1 MYFQLKTN
9 INTIPTI
16 FEILYHTQDNVTL
29 TEPYTMRLHNHS
41 HQIINHYSNNPS
53 FPPQPEP
60 RTYFLNPP
68 VPANRPQKIFKRELF
83 QAAECFLFHH
93 IIPLGTERGNILHT
107 KLELGCLNLNAHRYS
122 IQKPSNPFC
131 ACSNVPETTNHFI
144 YYCHL
149 HEHCR
154 NNILRTVSI
163 ICTYIHIAH
172 IRHTDRHSPTRHTS
186 QQTCNWF
193 QWNRLRIRNRLRF
206 VWIQNRNR
214 LRSTIFP
221 LESESDSTPLVL
233 EQNRSRMKKSEMAW
247 SRLRIR
253 NQTFEASLES
263 ESDSTPLGTWLSGIG
278 VGINYC
284 WVEVESESTPADR
297 NQLQVCISALVTG
310 VRWLDH
316 LKKKKL
322 IQND

>member
-1 MYFQLKTN
+1 MSPFNKFR
-9 INTIPTI
+9 IWPVPIPTGA
-16 FEILYHTQDNVTL
+16 YH
-29 TEPYTMRLHNHS
+29 
-41 HQIINHYSNNPS
+41 
-53 FPPQPEP
+53 
-60 RTYFLNPP
+60 
-68 VPANRPQKIFKRELF
+68 
-83 QAAECFLFHH
+83 
-93 IIPLGTERGNILHT
+93 GTWH
-107 KLELGCLNLNAHRYS
+107 
-122 IQKPSNPFC
+122 
-131 ACSNVPETTNHFI
+131 
-144 YYCHL
+144 
-149 HEHCR
+149 
-154 NNILRTVSI
+154 
-163 ICTYIHIAH
+163 
-172 IRHTDRHSPTRHTS
+172 
-186 QQTCNWF
+186 QTCNWF

-297 NQLQVCISALVTG
+297 NQLQVCVARAGERVSSTPSPSVTPQRLARLRSNLVC
-310 VRWLDH
+310 D
-316 LKKKKL
+316 
-322 IQND
+322 